1 MILIKYLNSRKAWKD
16 VVIMNF
22 TQTYTFQFNAE
33 EDFNRFV
40 ANTFLLHASKG
51 LDVVSYMDKT
61 NLSVKLVENV
71 KGELND
77 LDIETLDAVQTLI
90 HINGKFLTL
99 PANIK

>member
-1 MILIKYLNSRKAWKD
+1 
-16 VVIMNF
+16 MNF
-22 TQTYTFQFNAE
+22 TQTFTLQFNTE
-33 EDFNRFV
+33 EDFNRFIN
-40 ANTFLLHASKG
+40 NTFLLHASKG
-51 LDVVSYMDKT
+51 LDVVSYMDKS

-99 PANIK
+99 PVNIK